1 MESVSWSQKARGAG
15 EESVTRDKESVATI
29 LNCGCSSNKFGYD
42 EPIMWPE
49 FPGAGEDSEP
59 SMSTCKGDEVPT
71 ELAAA
76 AVGTMYT
83 LSISSRE
90 CPSVFEESADIKA
103 DEKCAKSI
111 WEN

>member
-1 MESVSWSQKARGAG
+1 MESISWSQKARGAG
-15 EESVTRDKESVATI
+15 EESVTRDEESEATI
-29 LNCGCSSNKFGYD
+29 PNRGCTSNKVGDD
-42 EPIMWPE
+42 EPIMRPE
-49 FPGAGEDSEP
+49 FPGAGEESEP

-83 LSISSRE
+83 LSISSGE
-90 CPSVFEESADIKA
+90 CPSVYEESADIKH

-111 WEN
+111 